1 MSQLYTSAFRKH
13 MQTIYPASYKSTIER
28 LNREHRV
35 YRIVFKTADRSC
47 SGSHGE
53 ACSPEASLRDG
64 FLEGTI
70 DEGLENKAAGHQPVE
85 TMGMTSSGLLMNM
98 NPHTYSSLTPWI
110 LLHVSKPAI
119 YINRKTEA
127 INCSHGDMSTTSLNG
142 HYCKT

>member
-1 MSQLYTSAFRKH
+1 

-53 ACSPEASLRDG
+53 ACSPEASLQDG

-85 TMGMTSSGLLMNM
+85 TMVMAQLWVTHEYESPHLLI
-98 NPHTYSSLTPWI
+98 PHSMD
-110 LLHVSKPAI
+110 PA
-119 YINRKTEA
+119 T
-127 INCSHGDMSTTSLNG
+127 
-142 HYCKT
+142 CKQACNLY